1 MKNTAVLMDR
11 AAFWEIGTAEIGM
24 PPPGS
29 KEPGGFVMRLRYTQQ
44 SFEKLAFYQETPDVK
59 PRRFTFAFLS
69 FLFVLGASVRL
80 FAGPDAPKQFDP
92 RLFQELR
99 WRLVGPPRGGRA
111 LAVSGVRGQPE
122 IFYFGSVGG
131 GIWKTNDAGRTWKPI
146 FDSQP
151 IASIGALA
159 VAPSDSNVIYAGS
172 GEADMRSSISYG
184 NGMYKST
191 DGGKTWAHIGLED
204 SRQIGRIVVDPR
216 DSNKV
221 FVAALGHAY
230 GPNQERGVFRSK
242 DGGKS
247 WQKILFHDE
256 KTGAIDLAFEPG
268 NSKTI
273 LAALW
278 QTRRPPWSIYP
289 PSNGPGSGLY
299 RSSDGGDHWERVTGQ
314 GLPSEGLGRI
324 GIAFAPSNPRRI
336 YLIVDAKEGG
346 LYRSDN
352 GGQNW
357 QSVSKDRRIWQ
368 RGWYFG
374 EVSVDPKDPDTVYVP
389 NTATYQ
395 SRDGGKT
402 FTAFKGAP
410 GGDDYHELWIDP
422 DEPRRMILSCDQ
434 GAIVTRNG
442 GETWSSWYNQPTGQF
457 YHVATD
463 NQFPYWVYGAQQ
475 DSVAVGTPSRSRYRS
490 LNFHDWRPM
499 DAGEESGYIAPDPL
513 NPGVVFGGFVA
524 RQDFSD
530 EQLQQMTPTLAHP
543 GDYRRTWTLPLV
555 FSPIDPHVL
564 YFGSQVLFRTA
575 DDGSSWQVISPDLT
589 REDPGVPP
597 NLDAA
602 TAADAPKGKRR
613 GVIYTIG
620 ASFVRAGEIWAGTD
634 DGLIQLTEDEGK
646 TWENVTPPELTP
658 WSKVTHIEASHFDA
672 GTAYAAVDRHR
683 LEDYQAYLYRTRDFG
698 KSWQR
703 VSNGIPEGSFLNCV
717 REDPARKGL
726 LYACTEKVVYAS
738 FNDGND
744 WQSLQLNL
752 PATSVRDLVV
762 HENDLVVA
770 TFGRSFWILDDVTP
784 LRQIDS
790 QVAAADAWLFR
801 PQTAIRMRA
810 GSDQGTPVP
819 MDEALAPNPPE
830 GAMLDYYLKDKAS
843 SPIQLEIF
851 DAEGK
856 LVRRF
861 ASNDDLH
868 KTNPNNVPIQI
879 EWIRD
884 PKPLLAEAGM
894 HRFVWDLRHAL
905 PKGGRSSF
913 LGPAGVLAV
922 PGSYIVKFTANGK
935 SSTQPLTI
943 KLDPRVKAPP
953 DALARQFGLAS
964 KLVERLGEVSMALQQ
979 AGDIRKQI
987 DARKKEAGGNTELLT
1002 ALQEIEKKLEAAV
1015 EPDSDADF
1023 GLFGLAAAGKEHE
1036 PLPKVAAA
1044 LTRLLIIVD
1053 SSELGP
1059 AADAATASMRWE
1071 EAARETL
1078 ARWAAFQKDDLASV
1092 NSLLEKAKLKT
1103 LGISPMIEDAPTA
1116 R

>member
-1 MKNTAVLMDR
+1 
-11 AAFWEIGTAEIGM
+11 
-24 PPPGS
+24 
-29 KEPGGFVMRLRYTQQ
+29 
-44 SFEKLAFYQETPDVK
+44 VK
-59 PRRFTFAFLS
+59 PSRFALVFLS
-69 FLFVLGASVRL
+69 FLFILCAAVRL
-80 FAGPDAPKQFDP
+80 LAGPDAAKQLDAK
-92 RLFQELR
+92 LFQELR
-99 WRLVGPPRGGRA
+99 WRLIGPSRGGRT
-111 LAVSGVRGQPE
+111 LAVAGVRGQPE
-122 IFYFGSVGG
+122 VFYFGSVGG
-131 GIWKTNDAGRTWKPI
+131 GVWKTNDAGRTWNPI

-151 IASIGALA
+151 IASIGAIA
-159 VAPSDSNVIYAGS
+159 VAPSDSNVIYVGS

-191 DGGKTWAHIGLED
+191 DGGKTWMHIGLED
-204 SRQIGRIVVDPR
+204 SRQIGRIIVDPR
-216 DSNKV
+216 DPNKV

-230 GPNQERGVFRSK
+230 GPNAERGVFRSK

-256 KTGAIDLAFEPG
+256 NTGAIDVAFEPG

-289 PSNGPGSGLY
+289 PSNGAGSGLY
-299 RSSDGGDHWERVTGQ
+299 RSNDGGDHWEQLSAQ

-346 LYRSDN
+346 LFRSDN
-352 GGQNW
+352 GGQSW
-357 QSVSKDRRIWQ
+357 QRVSNDRRIWQ

-389 NTATYQ
+389 NTTTYQ

-422 DEPRRMILSCDQ
+422 DEPRRMVLSSDQ
-434 GAIVTRNG
+434 GTIVTRNG
-442 GETWSSWYNQPTGQF
+442 GETWSSWYNQPTAQF
-457 YHVATD
+457 YHVVTD

-475 DSVAVGTPSRSRYRS
+475 DSGSAATPSRSKYRS

-499 DAGEESGYIAPDPL
+499 DAGDENGYIAPDPL

-524 RQDFSD
+524 RQDFGD
-530 EQLQQMTPTLAHP
+530 EQLQQLPPTLAHP
-543 GDYRRTWTLPLV
+543 GDSRRTWTLPLV

-575 DDGSSWQVISPDLT
+575 DGGNSWQVISPDLT
-589 REDPGVPP
+589 REDPGAPP

-602 TAADAPKGKRR
+602 TAADAPKSKRR

-620 ASFVRAGEIWAGTD
+620 PSFVRAGEIWAGTD
-634 DGLIQLTEDEGK
+634 DGLIQLTLDEGK
-646 TWENVTPPELTP
+646 TWENVTPPDLTP
-658 WSKVTHIEASHFDA
+658 WSKVTHIEASHSDA

-683 LEDYQAYLYRTRDFG
+683 LDDYQAYLYRTRDFG
-698 KSWQR
+698 KTWQHT
-703 VSNGIPEGSFLNCV
+703 SNGIPEGSFLNCV
-717 REDPARKGL
+717 REDPVRKGL
-726 LYACTEKVVYAS
+726 LYACTEKGVYAS
-738 FNDGND
+738 FDDGDD
-744 WQSLQLNL
+744 WHSLQLNL
-752 PATSVRDLVV
+752 PVTSVRDLVV
-762 HENDLVVA
+762 HENDLVIA

-790 QVAAADAWLFR
+790 HAAAADAWLFR
-801 PQTAIRMRA
+801 PQTAIRTRP

-819 MDEALAPNPPE
+819 MDEPLAPNPLD
-830 GAMLDYYLKDKAS
+830 GAVLDYYLKDKTS
-843 SPIQLEIF
+843 SPIQVEIF
-851 DAEGK
+851 DSEGK

-861 ASNDDLH
+861 ASNDELH
-868 KTNPNNVPIQI
+868 KTNPTDVQFQV
-879 EWIRD
+879 EWLRD

-894 HRFVWDLRHAL
+894 HRFVWDLHYAL
-905 PKGGRSSF
+905 PKGVRSSF
-913 LGPAGVLAV
+913 WGPAGPLAV
-922 PGSYIVKFTANGK
+922 PGNYIVKLTANGK

-943 KLDPRVKAPP
+943 KLDPRVKTPQ

-964 KLVERLGEVSMALQQ
+964 RLATRLGEVSTALQQ
-979 AGDIRKQI
+979 ADELRKQL

-1002 ALQEIEKKLEAAV
+1002 ALQGLEKKVEAEV
-1015 EPDSDADF
+1015 ESESDAGF
-1023 GLFGLAAAGKEHE
+1023 MLMGLPAPSEGHE
-1036 PLPKVAAA
+1036 PLPKVSAA
-1044 LTRLLIIVD
+1044 LTGLLIIVD
-1053 SSELGP
+1053 GSDVGP
-1059 AADAATASMRWE
+1059 AADAAVASTRWE
-1071 EAARETL
+1071 EAAQETL

-1092 NSLLEKAKLKT
+1092 NALLEKAKLKT
-1103 LGISPMIEDAPTA
+1103 LVISPMVPGDAPA
-1116 R
+1116 AH

>member
-1 MKNTAVLMDR
+1 
-11 AAFWEIGTAEIGM
+11 
-24 PPPGS
+24 
-29 KEPGGFVMRLRYTQQ
+29 
-44 SFEKLAFYQETPDVK
+44 VK
-59 PRRFTFAFLS
+59 PRRVALVFLS
-69 FLFVLGASVRL
+69 VLIMLGASVRVL
-80 FAGPDAPKQFDP
+80 AGPDAPKQFDQK
-92 RLFQELR
+92 LFQELR
-99 WRLVGPPRGGRA
+99 WRPIGPARGGRA
-111 LAVSGVRGQPE
+111 LAVAGVRGQPE
-122 IFYFGSVGG
+122 VFYFGSVGG
-131 GIWKTNDAGRTWKPI
+131 GIWKTNDAGRTWNPI

-151 IASIGALA
+151 IASIGAIA
-159 VAPSDSNVIYAGS
+159 VAPSDSNVIYVGS
-172 GEADMRSSISYG
+172 GEADMRASISYG

-191 DGGKTWAHIGLED
+191 DGGKIWTHIGLED
-204 SRQIGRIVVDPR
+204 SRQIGRILVDPR
-216 DSNKV
+216 DPNKV

-256 KTGAIDLAFEPG
+256 NTGAIDLAFEPG
-268 NSKTI
+268 NPKMIYAS
-273 LAALW
+273 LW
-278 QTRRPPWSIYP
+278 QTRRPPWSIYA

-299 RSSDGGDHWERVTGQ
+299 RSSDGGDHWEHLSGQ

-346 LYRSDN
+346 LFRSDN
-352 GGQNW
+352 SGQNW
-357 QSVSKDRRIWQ
+357 QRVSNDRRIWQ

-374 EVSVDPKDPDTVYVP
+374 EVSVDPKDPGTVYVP
-389 NTATYQ
+389 NTTTYE

-422 DEPRRMILSCDQ
+422 DEPRRMILSSDQ
-434 GAIVTRNG
+434 GAAVTRNG
-442 GETWSSWYNQPTGQF
+442 GETWSSWFNQPTAQF

-475 DSVAVGTPSRSRYRS
+475 DSGAAATPSRSRYRS

-499 DAGEESGYIAPDPL
+499 DAGDENGYIAPDPL
-513 NPGVVFGGFVA
+513 NSGVSFGGFVA
-524 RQDFSD
+524 RQDFGN
-530 EQLQQMTPTLAHP
+530 EQLQQLPPTLAHP

-555 FSPIDPHVL
+555 FSHIDPHVL

-575 DDGSSWQVISPDLT
+575 DGGSSWQVISPDLT

-620 ASFVRAGEIWAGTD
+620 PSFVRAGEIWAGTD
-634 DGLIQLTEDEGK
+634 DGLIQLTQDEGK

-698 KSWQR
+698 KTWQR
-703 VSNGIPEGSFLNCV
+703 VSIGIPDGSFLNCV
-717 REDPARKGL
+717 REDPVRKGL
-726 LYACTEKVVYAS
+726 LYACTEKGVYAS
-738 FNDGND
+738 FNDGDD

-752 PATSVRDLVV
+752 PMTSVRDLVV
-762 HENDLVVA
+762 HDDDLVVA

-790 QVAAADAWLFR
+790 HAAAADAWLFR
-801 PQTAIRMRA
+801 PETAIRMRP

-819 MDEALAPNPPE
+819 MDESLAPNSPE
-830 GAMLDYYLKDKAS
+830 GVVLDYYLKDKAL

-851 DAEGK
+851 DSEGK

-861 ASNDDLH
+861 ASDDVLH
-868 KTNPNNVPIQI
+868 KTNPNDVPLQM
-879 EWIRD
+879 EWVRD

-894 HRFVWDLRHAL
+894 HRFIWDLRYAL
-905 PKGGRSSF
+905 PKGVRGSF
-913 LGPAGVLAV
+913 WGPAGPLAV
-922 PGSYIVKFTANGK
+922 PGNYTVKLTAKGK

-943 KLDPRVKAPP
+943 KLDPRVKAPQ

-964 KLVERLGEVSMALQQ
+964 KLAARLGDVSMALQQ
-979 AGDIRKQI
+979 VGDLRKQI
-987 DARKKEAGGNTELLT
+987 EIRKKEAGGNTELLT
-1002 ALQEIEKKLEAAV
+1002 ALQEMEKKVEAAV
-1015 EPDSDADF
+1015 EADSDADF
-1023 GLFGLAAAGKEHE
+1023 GLFGLATPNKEHE
-1036 PLPKVAAA
+1036 PLSQVAAA
-1044 LTRLLIIVD
+1044 LTGLLIIVD
-1053 SSELGP
+1053 SSDLGP
-1059 AADAATASMRWE
+1059 AVDAATASERWE
-1071 EAARETL
+1071 EAAQETL
-1078 ARWAAFQKDDLASV
+1078 ARWAAFQKDDLADV
-1092 NSLLEKAKLKT
+1092 NALLEKAKLKP
-1103 LGISPMIEDAPTA
+1103 LVISTMISGDAPA
-1116 R
+1116 AH